1 MLLCIYSPL
10 SIHSCYNIVSLVH
23 CEPAVDFIPRPL
35 PAFQHSRE
43 KWEDLVHD
51 GMQVTFHL
59 EPTCMAWNNLIVC
72 GSDFSTSFLFLGLPD
87 VILLLIH
94 FFLSRFH
101 NNVRSMK
108 STSGYFKCTW
118 PRGWDRHV
126 VLHTRPS
133 HSFCSFLQGVL
144 QSCTNTTSGWCG
156 KGRQGGTPWINSN
169 HI

>member
-72 GSDFSTSFLFLGLPD
+72 GSDFCCLAYPMCFYCLSISFDHDSTIMRNP
-87 VILLLIH
+87 
-94 FFLSRFH
+94 
-101 NNVRSMK
+101 MK
-108 STSGYFKCTW
+108 STSGCFKCTW
-118 PRGWDRHV
+118 PHGWDHHV
-126 VLHTRPS
+126 ALHTWPS
-133 HSFCSFLQGVL
+133 HSFCPFLQGVL
-144 QSCTNTTSGWCG
+144 QSCTNPTSGWCG
-156 KGRQGGTPWINSN
+156 KGCQGGTPWINSN